1 MWKRGRVCAAVE
13 MSLSIVLGHLR
24 FNDAVFRFRDA
35 KLSTRSPAVQAGPR
49 PKKPTDSAL
58 GKVGIYKRRNLKK
71 QYERELAAYKRQLKQ
86 VTAARARF
94 KQGKPIGDEF
104 RCCKQFISDQRNKLL
119 YSG

>member
-24 FNDAVFRFRDA
+24 FNDAVFRFKDA
-35 KLSTRSPAVQAGPR
+35 KLSTRESKLRPR

-58 GKVGIYKRRNLKK
+58 GKVGQLKRRNLKK
-71 QYERELAAYKRQLKQ
+71 QYQRELAAYKMQLKQ